1 MFNDEKALVRV
12 DMSEYMERH
21 AVSRL
26 VGSPPGYVG
35 HEEGGQLTEI
45 VRHRP
50 YSVILFDEIEKAH
63 PEVFNLLLQVL
74 DNGRLT
80 DSKGKT
86 VNFKNSIIIMTSNV
100 GSEQLKAMSRI
111 GFSAESQQASLEE
124 ADYREK
130 VMEALRG
137 SFRPEFLNRIDDVII
152 FNPLRKADIEK
163 IVDIQIGLIEKRL
176 ADRHIKL
183 EIEAAARAHLAKEG
197 FSAEYGARPLKRLMQ
212 KVILD
217 RLADK
222 IIRGEFK
229 DGGKVK
235 VNFKANT
242 LVFSS

>member
-1 MFNDEKALVRV
+1 M
-12 DMSEYMERH
+12 
-21 AVSRL
+21 
-26 VGSPPGYVG
+26 G
-35 HEEGGQLTEI
+35 HEEGGQLTEV

-50 YSVILFDEIEKAH
+50 YSLILFDEIEKAH

-100 GSEQLKAMSRI
+100 GSQYLKAMSRI
-111 GFSAESQQASLEE
+111 GFSAEGPEE
-124 ADYREK
+124 QEGDYKDK
-130 VMEALRG
+130 VVEALRH
-137 SFRPEFLNRIDDVII
+137 SFRPEFLNRIDDIVI
-152 FNPLRKADIEK
+152 FSPLHKADLQK
-163 IVDIQIGLIEKRL
+163 IVDLQIALIEERL
-176 ADRHIKL
+176 RTRNIKL
-183 EIEAAARAHLAKEG
+183 EVEPAARAYLVKEG
-197 FSAEYGARPLKRLMQ
+197 FSAEFGARPLKRLIQ

-217 RLADK
+217 KLADK

-235 VNFKANT
+235 VNCKADS